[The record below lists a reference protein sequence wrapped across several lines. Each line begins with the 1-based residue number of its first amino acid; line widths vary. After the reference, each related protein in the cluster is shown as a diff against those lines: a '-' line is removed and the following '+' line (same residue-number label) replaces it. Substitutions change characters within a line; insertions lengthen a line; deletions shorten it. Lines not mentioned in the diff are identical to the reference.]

1 MGTFF
6 CRAPSP
12 FFINCRRTTAE
23 PDCARDGGACGALG
37 FDLADTLT
45 GYVEQ
50 LAHFFEG
57 MVGLFPDAEALAEH
71 LLLTRRQIRQ
81 HGRDL
86 LGELGVDH
94 LFGGRDGLLVLDEIP
109 KARIFLVADGGSRRI
124 GLLGDR

>member
-1 MGTFF
+1 M
-6 CRAPSP
+6 
-12 FFINCRRTTAE
+12 AE
-23 PDCARDGGACGALG
+23 LTERLG
-37 FDLADTLT
+37 FNLADTFT

-57 MVGLFPDAEALAEH
+57 MVGLFADAETLAEH

-86 LGELGVDH
+86 FGELGIDH

-109 KARIFLVADGGSRRI
+109 KGSNLPRRRWEFR
-124 GLLGDR
+124 GKWVPWRS

>member
-1 MGTFF
+1 M
-6 CRAPSP
+6 
-12 FFINCRRTTAE
+12 AE
-23 PDCARDGGACGALG
+23 LTERLG
-37 FDLADTLT
+37 FNLADTFT

-57 MVGLFPDAEALAEH
+57 MVGLFADAETLAEH

-86 LGELGVDH
+86 FGELGIDH

-109 KARIFLVADGGSRRI
+109 KARIFLVADGSFEGH
-124 GLLGDR
+124 GFLGDLEHFLPGQDSGRSG